1 MVIFKLKLKQING
14 DNMKYEFFYNSDR
27 IKEFNFN
34 TIFYIDKN
42 AWLNMDDIVND
53 AINIEIA
60 KINAKYGVDIQYNWD
75 FLDELQYE
83 TIDQL

>member
-1 MVIFKLKLKQING
+1 
-14 DNMKYEFFYNSDR
+14 MKYEFFYNSDK

-34 TIFYIDKN
+34 TIFYIDKDS
-42 AWLNMDDIVND
+42 WLDLETIVND
-53 AINIEIA
+53 AINGEIA

-75 FLDELQYE
+75 FLDELEYK

>member
-1 MVIFKLKLKQING
+1 
-14 DNMKYEFFYNSDR
+14 MKYEFFYNSDR

-34 TIFYIDKN
+34 TIFYINKN

-60 KINAKYGVDIQYNWD
+60 KINAKYSVDIQYSWD
-75 FLDELQYE
+75 FLDELQYK

>member
-1 MVIFKLKLKQING
+1 
-14 DNMKYEFFYNSDR
+14 MKYEFFYNSDR

-34 TIFYIDKN
+34 TIFYINKD

-60 KINAKYGVDIQYNWD
+60 KINAKYGVNIQYSWD